1 MSRFPLMVPVRVL
14 LDVSSMCST
23 NLTCVAVEGWII
35 FVTGV
40 HEEAQE
46 DHVKDLFQ
54 EFGVIKNIHL
64 NLDRRTGFV
73 KVCLMFGMSS
83 ETHRATHWSSSKR
96 SRRQRRPLRRY
107 IFLLFILSCLFI
119 LALHYLFFPHCL
131 VRVIMVTTLGLK
143 PSSDIHS
150 GEWCRTSWTTH
161 SGFMGICACRWRLLE
176 KKVLKRQTEGY
187 LLRAIVFIL

>member
-1 MSRFPLMVPVRVL
+1 MLLARKWTRGEVRSALLFHAFLFNFYLTLAQPLLWRQRPPDGRDEGLRSGVPRIRGIMSRFPLMVPVRVL
-14 LDVSSMCST
+14 LDVSLMCST

-73 KVCLMFGMSS
+73 KVCLMFVGPS
-83 ETHRATHWSSSKR
+83 EPHRDMHWSSSKR
-96 SRRQRRPLRRY
+96 SRRLRRPLRRY
-107 IFLLFILSCLFI
+107 IFLLFIFSCLFM
-119 LALHYLFFPHCL
+119 LAPHSFFFLTVKSHYWLQL
-131 VRVIMVTTLGLK
+131 
-143 PSSDIHS
+143 
-150 GEWCRTSWTTH
+150 
-161 SGFMGICACRWRLLE
+161 
-176 KKVLKRQTEGY
+176 
-187 LLRAIVFIL
+187 